1 MTRKIKIG
9 IIGTGNIC
17 PIYIKT
23 IKSFDFLDLT
33 ACADIDTEKAIK
45 VAREFGIPCACSIAE
60 LLSDAEIEI
69 VLNLTPPGAHSEVS
83 LKILQN
89 KKSVYSEK
97 PLSLTKV
104 AAQKMIGLAGEN
116 QLRVGCAPDTFL
128 GAGLQTCRKLIDEG
142 AIGQPVAA
150 TAFMLNHGHE
160 NWHPDPEFYYKAGGG
175 PLLDMGPYYLTALV
189 SLLGPVARVAGS
201 SQISFAER
209 TISSQPRVGDKI
221 KVEVPTHITGL
232 LEFSNGAIGTL
243 ITSFDVWGHT
253 LPHIEIYGSQGT
265 LFLPDPNTFG
275 GPVRLLTNGAEK
287 PVEIPLVPG
296 YVENSRGLGVAEMAA
311 AMQSDRI
318 HCANEQLAY
327 HILDIM
333 LAILESA
340 SVGQH
345 VSLATTC
352 TRPAPLPVG
361 LLHGSIGMIENHLD
375 K

>member
-1 MTRKIKIG
+1 MTRKIKVG

-17 PIYIKT
+17 PIYLKT
-23 IKSFDFLDLT
+23 IKSFEKLDLV
-33 ACADIDTEKAIK
+33 ACADIHIEKAKK
-45 VAREFGIPCACSIAE
+45 VAREFGLSYASSITD

-69 VLNLTPPGAHSEVS
+69 VVNLTPPAAHSEVS

-97 PLSLTKV
+97 PLALTRV
-104 AAQKMIGLAGEN
+104 AAQQMIGLANEN
-116 QLRVGCAPDTFL
+116 RLRIGCAPDTFL
-128 GAGLQTCRKLIDEG
+128 GAGLQSCRKLIDEG

-160 NWHPDPEFYYKAGGG
+160 NWHPDPDFFYKAGGG

-189 SLLGPVARVAGS
+189 GLLGPVGRVAGS
-201 SQISFAER
+201 SRISFTDR
-209 TISSQPRVGDKI
+209 TITSLPRKGQKI
-221 KVEVPTHITGL
+221 KVETPTHITGL
-232 LEFSNGAIGTL
+232 LEFVNGVIGTL

-275 GPVRLLTNGAEK
+275 GPVRLIQNGSDV
-287 PVEIPLVPG
+287 PVEIPLITG
-296 YVENSRGLGVAEMAA
+296 YVKNSRGLGVAEMAT
-311 AMQSDRI
+311 AMQTARL
-318 HCANEQLAY
+318 HCANDQLAY

-340 SVGQH
+340 STGHH
-345 VSLATTC
+345 VCLASSC
-352 TRPAPLPVG
+352 PRPAPLPDT
-361 LLHGSIGMIENHLD
+361 LLR
-375 K
+375 

>member
-1 MTRKIKIG
+1 MTRKIKVG

-23 IKSFDFLDLT
+23 IKSFENLDLVT
-33 ACADIDTEKAIK
+33 CADIDTEKAIR
-45 VAREFGIPCACSIAE
+45 VARKFGLPCARSITD

-69 VLNLTPPGAHSEVS
+69 VLNLTPPAAHSEVS

-89 KKSVYSEK
+89 KKSIYSEK
-97 PLSLTKV
+97 PLALTRE
-104 AAQKMIGLAGEN
+104 AAQQMIGLANEN
-116 QLRVGCAPDTFL
+116 RLRIGCAPDTFL

-160 NWHPDPEFYYKAGGG
+160 NWHPDPEFFYNAGGG
-175 PLLDMGPYYLTALV
+175 PLFDMGPYYLTALV

-201 SQISFAER
+201 SRISFNER
-209 TISSQPRVGDKI
+209 TITSLPRQGQKI
-221 KVEVPTHITGL
+221 KVETPTHITGL
-232 LEFSNGAIGTL
+232 LEFVNGVIGTL

-275 GPVRLLTNGAEK
+275 GPLRLMQNGSEM
-287 PVEIPLVPG
+287 PVEIPLITG
-296 YVENSRGLGVAEMAA
+296 YAANSRGLGAADMAT
-311 AMQSDRI
+311 AMQSTRL

-340 SVGQH
+340 STGHH
-345 VSLATTC
+345 VSLASSC
-352 TRPAPLPVG
+352 ARPALLPPTLQRDYG
-361 LLHGSIGMIENHLD
+361 YD
-375 K
+375 